1 MKKAY
6 SEGVIEL
13 DDLKE
18 DYKSIESKID
28 TLESKK
34 VEKMNVEDFSYT
46 PAQLLANR
54 DIDRINFNEEDFYFE
69 SIWGSMTKEE
79 KQEFFSKFI
88 ESVTLDRD
96 ENGQYIIKQVNFR
109 TSFTEQ
115 LSKLAE
121 VGLLEFRNEDKKDED
136 NEPVETSVMIT
147 KEQVQAYLDELK
159 KQVDV
164 EYYKAFDLDKDKDI
178 AEKSIK
184 YKHKDEKLLRQVAMT
199 NVHKNG
205 LEKKYKE
212 FGIITYRNKK

>member
-1 MKKAY
+1 
-6 SEGVIEL
+6 
-13 DDLKE
+13 
-18 DYKSIESKID
+18 
-28 TLESKK
+28 
-34 VEKMNVEDFSYT
+34 
-46 PAQLLANR
+46 
-54 DIDRINFNEEDFYFE
+54 
-69 SIWGSMTKEE
+69 MTKEE

-96 ENGQYIIKQVNFR
+96 ENGQYVIKQVNFR

-121 VGLLEFRNEDKKDED
+121 FGLLEFRNEDKKDED

-212 FGIITYRNKK
+212 FGIITYRNKKYTK

>member
-1 MKKAY
+1 
-6 SEGVIEL
+6 
-13 DDLKE
+13 
-18 DYKSIESKID
+18 
-28 TLESKK
+28 
-34 VEKMNVEDFSYT
+34 
-46 PAQLLANR
+46 
-54 DIDRINFNEEDFYFE
+54 
-69 SIWGSMTKEE
+69 
-79 KQEFFSKFI
+79 
-88 ESVTLDRD
+88 
-96 ENGQYIIKQVNFR
+96 
-109 TSFTEQ
+109 
-115 LSKLAE
+115 
-121 VGLLEFRNEDKKDED
+121 
-136 NEPVETSVMIT
+136 MIT